1 MKLLSLMFKRE
12 TAAPMVAL
20 TLASAV
26 SVLLVIARVAWSG
39 NIRDGFLIWN
49 LFLAWLPVIFAL
61 QACDEYRCER
71 NSRWR
76 LFAWAGAWLLF
87 FPNAPYIF
95 TDLIHL
101 TNRFRQHV
109 WVDMTLILL
118 CAFTGMVLGF
128 VSLYMM
134 QSLVARRYGSFTGW
148 LFVAGT
154 AAASSFGVYI
164 GRFLRF
170 NSWDVIVRPASVYE
184 RMGAWFDGP
193 FANRTSAA
201 FLVLFATFSFVAYV
215 LLYALTHLSPATL
228 AVENQKL
235 ASA

>member
-20 TLASAV
+20 TLASGV
-26 SVLLVIARVAWSG
+26 SVVLVLARIAWSG
-39 NIRDGFLIWN
+39 NLRDGFLIWN

-61 QACDEYRCER
+61 QTCDEYRCER
-71 NSRWR
+71 TSRWR

-87 FPNAPYIF
+87 IPNAPYIF

-101 TNRFRQHV
+101 TTRFRQHV

-134 QSLVARRYGSFTGW
+134 QSLVARRCGALMGW

-170 NSWDVIVRPASVYE
+170 NSWDVIVRPARVYE
-184 RMGAWFDGP
+184 QMGAWFDGP
-193 FANRTSAA
+193 FANKTSAA
-201 FLVLFATFSFVAYV
+201 FLVLFATFLFIAYV

-235 ASA
+235 ANA